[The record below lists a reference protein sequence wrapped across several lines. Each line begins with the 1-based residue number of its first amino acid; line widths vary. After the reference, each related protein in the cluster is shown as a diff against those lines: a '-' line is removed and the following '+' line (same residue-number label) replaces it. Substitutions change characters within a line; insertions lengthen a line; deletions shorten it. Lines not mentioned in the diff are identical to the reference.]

1 MSSLTHQKDRV
12 DGACFIPEKLK
23 GGNKLEK
30 IMKELAERK
39 MTYAEWQNERYPVKV
54 DRTNKRRR
62 YGVTE

>member
-1 MSSLTHQKDRV
+1 
-12 DGACFIPEKLK
+12 
-23 GGNKLEK
+23 
-30 IMKELAERK
+30 MKELAERK